1 MWRKFAI
8 AAALATMAIGGVAQA
23 EVSEVRMSKQFGLLY
38 LPMIVIEAQQL
49 IEKHAKAAGL
59 GEVTTTWTQ
68 RVGPAAELD
77 ALLAG
82 QADFIGP
89 GAPTLATIWD
99 KTVGTPQ
106 EVRALIAMQSMPF
119 VLVTRNPDVK
129 TIADFTDK
137 DKIAL
142 PAVKLTGHA
151 LILEMEA
158 AKIWGFDHY
167 DKLDSITI
175 TRSHA
180 DAAAAVMGGGS
191 EINSHF
197 ASSPFYYYE
206 LATPGIHQVLKS
218 YDVVGGKHTNGTL
231 VATKKF
237 HDANPKICAV
247 VIAAFNEADVFIK
260 AHPREAAQLYLTAT
274 KDKNPLD
281 ALEKMVAD
289 PDVDYTT
296 TPVNVMKFVEFMHKV
311 GRIKKKPDSWKD
323 MFFPEAH
330 GLNGS

>member
-1 MWRKFAI
+1 M
-8 AAALATMAIGGVAQA
+8 AAAFGGALFPLSAFA
-23 EVSEVRMSKQFGLLY
+23 EVTEVRMSKQFGLPY
-38 LPMIVIEAQQL
+38 LPMIVIEAQRL
-49 IEKHAKAAGL
+49 IEKNAMAAGL
-59 GEVTTTWTQ
+59 GDVKTSWTQ
-68 RVGPAAELD
+68 RVGPAADMD

-89 GAPTLATIWD
+89 GATTLATIWE

-129 TIADFTDK
+129 TIKDFTDK

-142 PAVKLTGHA
+142 PAVKLSGHA
-151 LILEMEA
+151 LTLEMA
-158 AKIWGFDHY
+158 AAQAWGFDHY
-167 DKLDSITI
+167 DKLDSISI
-175 TRSHA
+175 TLSHA

-191 EINSHF
+191 EVNSHF

-206 LATPGIHQVLKS
+206 LAKPGIHQVLKS
-218 YDVVGGKHTNGTL
+218 YDVVGGKHTNGVL
-231 VATKKF
+231 IATKKF
-237 HDANPKICAV
+237 HDTNPKICAV
-247 VIAAFNEADVFIK
+247 VVAAFEEANAYIK
-260 AHPREAAQLYLTAT
+260 AHPREAAQIYLTAT
-274 KDKNPLD
+274 KDKNSLD

-296 TPVNVMKFVEFMHKV
+296 TPVNVMKFIDFMYKV
-311 GRIKKKPDSWKD
+311 GRLKKKPDTWKD

>member
-1 MWRKFAI
+1 MWKKFAGGGLI
-8 AAALATMAIGGVAQA
+8 AAAIAGAAQA
-23 EVSEVRMSKQFGLLY
+23 EVGVVNMSKQFGLPY

-49 IEKHAKAAGL
+49 IEKNAKSAGL
-59 GEVTTTWTQ
+59 GDVKTTWTQ

-89 GAPTLATIWD
+89 GGTTLATIWD
-99 KTVGTPQ
+99 KTAGTPQ

-119 VLVTRNPDVK
+119 VLVTRNPNVK

-151 LILEMEA
+151 LILEMESA
-158 AKIWGFDHY
+158 RIWGADHY

-206 LATPGIHQVLKS
+206 LATPSIHQVLKS
-218 YDVVGGKHTNGTL
+218 YDALGARHTNGVLITS
-231 VATKKF
+231 KKF
-237 HDANPKICAV
+237 HDANPKI
-247 VIAAFNEADVFIK
+247 
-260 AHPREAAQLYLTAT
+260 
-274 KDKNPLD
+274 
-281 ALEKMVAD
+281 
-289 PDVDYTT
+289 
-296 TPVNVMKFVEFMHKV
+296 
-311 GRIKKKPDSWKD
+311 
-323 MFFPEAH
+323 
-330 GLNGS
+330 

>member
-1 MWRKFAI
+1 MWKKFAGGALI
-8 AAALATMAIGGVAQA
+8 AAAIAGGTSFSAFA
-23 EVSEVRMSKQFGLLY
+23 EVTEVHMSKQFGLPY

-49 IEKHAKAAGL
+49 IERNAKAAGL
-59 GEVTTTWTQ
+59 GDVTTSWTQ
-68 RVGPAAELD
+68 RVGLAADMD

-89 GAPTLATIWD
+89 GATTLATIWE

-119 VLVTRNPDVK
+119 VLVTRNPNVT

-158 AKIWGFDHY
+158 AKIWGFENY

-175 TRSHA
+175 TLSHA

-191 EINSHF
+191 EVNSHF

-206 LATPGIHQVLKS
+206 LAKPGIHQVLKS

-237 HDANPKICAV
+237 HDANPKICAAV
-247 VIAAFNEADVFIK
+247 VAAFNEANAFIK
-260 AHPREAAQLYLTAT
+260 AHPRESAQIYLTAT

-281 ALEKMVAD
+281 ALEI
-289 PDVDYTT
+289 
-296 TPVNVMKFVEFMHKV
+296 
-311 GRIKKKPDSWKD
+311 GR
-323 MFFPEAH
+323 AH
-330 GLNGS
+330 V

>member
-1 MWRKFAI
+1 MWRK
-8 AAALATMAIGGVAQA
+8 LATSALIVAAIGGGAQA
-23 EVSEVRMSKQFGLLY
+23 EVNEVHMSKQFGLPY
-38 LPMIVIEAQQL
+38 LPMMVIESQKL
-49 IEKHAKAAGL
+49 IEKNAAAAGL
-59 GEVTTTWTQ
+59 SEVKTTWTQ
-68 RVGPAAELD
+68 RAGPAAELD

-89 GAPTLATIWD
+89 GVPTLATIWD
-99 KTVGTPQ
+99 KTHGTPQ
-106 EVRALIAMQSMPF
+106 EARALIAMQSMPY
-119 VLVTRNPDVK
+119 VLVTRNPNVK

-151 LILEMEA
+151 LALEMES
-158 AKIWGFDHY
+158 AKIWGFDRY

-180 DAAAAVMGGGS
+180 DAAIALMSGKS

-218 YDVVGGKHTNGTL
+218 YDVVGGKHTNGVL
-231 VATKKF
+231 VTTKKF
-237 HDANPKICAV
+237 HDANPKLCGAIV
-247 VIAAFNEADVFIK
+247 AAFNEADAFIK
-260 AHPREAAQLYLTAT
+260 AHPRAAAEIYKTIA
-274 KDKNPLD
+274 KDKNSVD

-289 PDVDYTT
+289 PDVDYTS
-296 TPVNVMKFVEFMHKV
+296 TPVNVMKFVDFMYKV

-323 MFFPEAH
+323 MFFPEAY
-330 GLNGS
+330 GLKGS

>member
-1 MWRKFAI
+1 MWKKLA
-8 AAALATMAIGGVAQA
+8 AAALIAASIGGGAQA
-23 EVSEVRMSKQFGLLY
+23 EVNEVRMSKQFGLPY

-68 RVGPAAELD
+68 RVGPAAEMD

-89 GAPTLATIWD
+89 GATTLATIWD

-119 VLVTRNPDVK
+119 VLVTRNPNVK

-151 LILEMEA
+151 LILEMES

-175 TRSHA
+175 TLSHA

-191 EINSHF
+191 EVNSHF

-206 LATPGIHQVLKS
+206 LAKPGIHQVLKS

-237 HDANPKICAV
+237 HDANPKICGV
-247 VIAAFNEADVFIK
+247 VIAAFNEANAFIK
-260 AHPREAAQLYLTAT
+260 AHPREAAQIYLTAT

-289 PDVDYTT
+289 PDVEYTT
-296 TPVNVMKFVEFMHKV
+296 TPVNVMKFIDFMYKV
-311 GRIKKKPDSWKD
+311 GRIKKKPESWKD
-323 MFFPEAH
+323 MFFPEAY